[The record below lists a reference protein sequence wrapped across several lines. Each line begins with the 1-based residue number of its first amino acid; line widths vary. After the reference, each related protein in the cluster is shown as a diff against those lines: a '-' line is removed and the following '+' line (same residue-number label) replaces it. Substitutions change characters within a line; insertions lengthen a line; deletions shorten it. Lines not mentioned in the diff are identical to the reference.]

1 MRHLS
6 FLTTAIVFAGL
17 IAAHATA
24 AIGHVQL
31 TMPEATVA
39 KSKSKCGKG
48 SHWDKV
54 VRLCVP
60 VEPRGSF

>member
-1 MRHLS
+1 MKHLA

-24 AIGHVQL
+24 AIGHVAL
-31 TMPEATVA
+31 TQPDATVA
-39 KSKSKCGKG
+39 KSKRKCGKG
-48 SHWDKV
+48 ARWDRV
-54 VRLCVP
+54 IRSCVP